1 MKCVCRYL
9 LVFVRSRVYLLNKLP
24 RLTARDGTHAV
35 RMRMLSLEFLS
46 TYAESLL
53 QLGQVMKCRVR
64 QQGCCAVI
72 AKASLVRRASWHQ
85 GLNSSLTYD
94 GFWNSLLPMNRP
106 IHASRSEMILT
117 PGSHVL
123 KDFLVSVL
131 VQTCVSR
138 CLLSDFSFL
147 QIHPLHQRLQ
157 PRSCW
162 CRSRRTRRL
171 MRPPRW
177 LACCYGE
184 DEYVTFQA
192 L

>member
-1 MKCVCRYL
+1 MKCVGRYL
-9 LVFVRSRVYLLNKLP
+9 LVFVRSRVYLLNKFP
-24 RLTARDGTHAV
+24 RLTTRDGKHAV

-46 TYAESLL
+46 TYAESHS

-72 AKASLVRRASWHQ
+72 AKASLVRKASWHQ
-85 GLNSSLTYD
+85 GFNSSLTYN
-94 GFWNSLLPMNRP
+94 GFWNLQPLNRP
-106 IHASRSEMILT
+106 IHASRNEMILT

-147 QIHPLHQRLQ
+147 QIHPLHQCLQ
-157 PRSCW
+157 NRSCW

-171 MRPPRW
+171 LRPPRW
-177 LACCYGE
+177 LAFCYGE
-184 DEYVTFQA
+184 DEDVVLQA